1 MAIALADSKR
11 ALEKQ
16 LSTKLD
22 VVHLVL
28 GLFLISL
35 AFWAAVGKIDLYRTS
50 KIGTLINVQG
60 VLTLQSEVA
69 STIRQ
74 SALTLGM
81 KVKKG
86 QLLLQLNDTTAQLTL
101 SKLND
106 ELTANQQQQTLLVEQ
121 RQLTQQKYQLLK
133 GALQSQIAQIK
144 AQLVQ
149 TSKMLKTQQS
159 IQQGYRTLMKTSA
172 VAQMDMLRQNL
183 EVVRT
188 ESVAK
193 TQALEVQAKELQ
205 LPRNE
210 REQDLE
216 ISQINSRLSA
226 LEGQHEQ
233 LKRAITRA
241 LLEVDKYTLTAAA
254 DGDVVQLAALT
265 VGNWVNVGDQ
275 IATIGNS
282 SSWLIH
288 SQFDAADAVG
298 HIKDGQQARILVNGF
313 PWRQYGS
320 LNASV
325 SHVAKIGLDS
335 HVDVMLELNP
345 NQQSQIPLTYGQPVT
360 VEVQTEALSPIM
372 LLLNAADR
380 AMRKQSEKAI

>member
-16 LSTKLD
+16 LSTKFD

-28 GLFLISL
+28 GLFLFSL
-35 AFWAAVGKIDLYRTS
+35 AFWAAIGKIDLYRTS
-50 KIGTLINVQG
+50 VSGTLVNQQG
-60 VLTLQSEVA
+60 ALTLQSEVV
-69 STIRQ
+69 STIKH

-81 KVKKG
+81 KVTKG
-86 QLLLQLNDTTAQLTL
+86 QLLLQLDDTASQLTL

-106 ELTANQQQQTLLVEQ
+106 ELTANQQQQTLLKEQ
-121 RQLTQQKYQLLK
+121 RQLTQQKYELLE
-133 GALQSQIAQIK
+133 GSLQSQIAKIK
-144 AQLVQ
+144 AQLTQ
-149 TSKMLKTQQS
+149 TQKMLDTQKS
-159 IQQGYRTLMKTSA
+159 IQQGYQTLIKTSA
-172 VAQMDMLRQNL
+172 VAQMDVLRQDL

-205 LPRNE
+205 LPRNA

-226 LEGQHEQ
+226 LEDQHEQ
-233 LKRAITRA
+233 LNRAISRA
-241 LLEVDKYTLTAAA
+241 ILEVKKYAITALT
-254 DGDVVQLAALT
+254 DGEVVQLASLT
-265 VGNWVNVGDQ
+265 AGNLINIGDQ

-282 SSWLIH
+282 TGWLIH

-298 HIKDGQQARILVNGF
+298 HIKDGQQARILVDGF

-320 LNASV
+320 LNANV
-325 SHVAKIGLDS
+325 SHVAKIGMKS
-335 HVDVMLELNP
+335 HVDVMLELQP
-345 NQQSQIPLTYGQPVT
+345 NQHSQIPLTYGQPVT

-372 LLLNAADR
+372 LLLNATDR
-380 AMRKQSEKAI
+380 SIRKQTEKPL